1 MPVAVDRIKDDISE
15 AFKFFTTL
23 KPAKELESYFEVV
36 EMVLSLLE
44 ASKSLAFLSFWSFA
58 KVHGP
63 NLAFVESLM
72 KARGDLDRSSV
83 NEVMDSVKRKVKEEN
98 LTDRKFFFQSIET
111 RLMVLS
117 IRHFSAR
124 AYDNEEN
131 HNRGHF
137 LTSTTDWKV
146 MNTSCYICNNC
157 TLNA

>member
-1 MPVAVDRIKDDISE
+1 M
-15 AFKFFTTL
+15 L

-83 NEVMDSVKRKVKEEN
+83 NEVMDSIKRKVKEEN
-98 LTDRKFFFQSIET
+98 LTDRKCFFQSFET
-111 RLMVLS
+111 WFMDLSVLS
-117 IRHFSAR
+117 AR
-124 AYDNEEN
+124 TYDNEEN
-131 HNRGHF
+131 HDRRHF
-137 LTSTTDWKV
+137 LASITDRKG
-146 MNTSCYICNNC
+146 MNASCYICNNLYIEC
-157 TLNA
+157 FRDNVLYILYTR